1 MRGTSRANGL
11 LGRKT
16 PLYQGGFLLDGGVH
30 FVAGL
35 RFLLAAAGQDVKQL
49 ACFSGL
55 LDERLIPVDTV
66 HAVALTQD
74 GKSGTIAI
82 SFGTEFKSG
91 LEVEIVT
98 TNGAVVWTPTDVKS
112 VAKKG
117 DGSEGKVEETK
128 EFPYSSGVTA
138 EVAAFAKAI
147 DVGKVD
153 VAQTPSEALKDLE
166 VLQGLLESGE
176 GGAALK
182 TIDA

>member
-1 MRGTSRANGL
+1 MDGWEGANGF
-11 LGRKT
+11 LGRKI

-35 RFLLAAAGQDVKQL
+35 RFLLAAAGQDIKQL

-66 HAVALTQD
+66 HAVALTKD
-74 GKSGTIAI
+74 GKTGTIGI

-98 TNGAVVWTPTDVKS
+98 TNGAVVWTPTEVKS
-112 VAKKG
+112 VAKKA

-128 EFPYSSGVTA
+128 EFPYNSGVTA

-147 DVGKVD
+147 AAGKVD

-166 VLQGLLESGE
+166 VLQRLLESGE